1 MFSDPLSDAAAWPG
15 PEWVPMPRLQ
25 SRAFG
30 TPDERRIF
38 PHGRGEILKLDET
51 TVGRAVY
58 EPGWR
63 WTQDM
68 PAIAGTATCQMHHL
82 GYSISGR
89 MHVVTNEGD
98 ELDIL
103 PESIYEIPSGHDAWV
118 VGDEPWVTVEW
129 TSAQSFGV
137 SPEGPGERVLA
148 TVLFTDIVDS
158 TATLNRIGD
167 AAWRDVLVNHNRL
180 LRGDLNLFRGREIT
194 TTGDG
199 FLAVFDG
206 ATRAV
211 RCGVAMTRSAQ
222 SAGVAIRVGLHTGEV
237 EMVGSNARGLAV
249 HAAAR
254 VMSFAGSGQVLVS
267 STTKDLL
274 EGSDLTIEDAG
285 THELKGLAGERRL
298 FRVVS

>member
-1 MFSDPLSDAAAWPG
+1 MAA
-15 PEWVPMPRLQ
+15 V
-25 SRAFG
+25 
-30 TPDERRIF
+30 
-38 PHGRGEILKLDET
+38 
-51 TVGRAVY
+51 
-58 EPGWR
+58 
-63 WTQDM
+63 
-68 PAIAGTATCQMHHL
+68 AGTATCQLHHL
-82 GYSISGR
+82 GYSISGL
-89 MHVVTNEGD
+89 MHVVTDEGH
-98 ELDIL
+98 ELEIL

-118 VGDEPWVTVEW
+118 VGDEPWVTLEW

-137 SPEGPGERVLA
+137 SPEGPGERILA

-158 TATLNRIGD
+158 TATMERIGD
-167 AAWRDVLVNHNRL
+167 AAWRDVLATHNRL
-180 LRGDLNLFRGREIT
+180 LREDLNRFRGREVT

-222 SAGVAIRVGLHTGEV
+222 RADLAIRVGMHTGEV

-254 VMSFAGSGQVLVS
+254 VMSFAGAGQVLVS
-267 STTKDLL
+267 STTKELL
-274 EGSDLTIEDAG
+274 EGSGLALEDAG

-298 FRVVS
+298 FRVAAQAD